1 MASRAKATSSD
12 PKQIGDA
19 VRVIVIA
26 AWFFAAAFALVQ
38 APMIGEGVL
47 FYSITC
53 VVIAGV
59 LGTIGAVAWGTGSLK
74 LRPVPAMIAVIAVSW
89 CVALGLTAIVPST
102 AFARLDAQIGI
113 SGTTF
118 TPTIAIALLQPILLV
133 VLLVGSRFVRQLES
147 VGAHRRAEDEVA
159 RKVHN
164 ALVPDVDVKVGEI
177 SVWGSSVPCD
187 NTGGDFI
194 EVFEDRGSVTIVVG
208 DVSGHGVGAGI
219 LMAMIKGALRVRL
232 QQETPLDR
240 LMADLNELVL
250 SLDRPGVFV
259 TATAVRVHPDGRTE
273 CASAGHLPI
282 LRFDPLSPKAADIP
296 NQCLPLGVQSEE
308 VYVVTHTH
316 LGPGETLALIT
327 DGLVEVQDGG
337 GKQIG
342 MKLIRKV
349 LASRLSAPLPEI
361 FKTLA
366 QRCESFGRQNDDQ
379 TLVLVRFGQ
388 PHATLEPLPVDLGE
402 ELPAPPAR

>member
-1 MASRAKATSSD
+1 MRAPSSVD
-12 PKQIGDA
+12 AKQVGDA

-26 AWFFAAAFALVQ
+26 SWFFAAAFALVQ

-47 FYSITC
+47 FYSIAC

-59 LGTIGAVAWGTGSLK
+59 LGTVGAVAWGSGLLK
-74 LRPVPAMIAVIAVSW
+74 LKPVHAMIAVVFVSW
-89 CVALGLTAIVPST
+89 CLALGATALMPRS
-102 AFARLDAQIGI
+102 AFGRLDAQLGI
-113 SGTTF
+113 TGQGF
-118 TPTIAIALLQPILLV
+118 TPTIAVALLQPILLV
-133 VLLVGSRFVRQLES
+133 VLLVGARFVRQLEGM
-147 VGAHRRAEDEVA
+147 GAHRRAEDEVA
-159 RKVHN
+159 RKVHA

-177 SVWGSSVPCD
+177 AVWGSSVPCD

-194 EVFEDRGSVTIVVG
+194 EVFEDRGSVTVVVG

-232 QQETPLDR
+232 QQETQLDR

-259 TATAVRVHPDGRTE
+259 TATAVRVHPDGRAE

-282 LRFDPLSPKAADIP
+282 MRFDPTMPKGADIP
-296 NQCLPLGVQSEE
+296 NECLPLGVQSEE
-308 VYVVTHTH
+308 VYVVKQTT
-316 LGPGETLALIT
+316 LSQGETLALLT

-361 FKTLA
+361 FQTLA
-366 QRCESFGRQNDDQ
+366 QRCVSFGRQTDDQ
-379 TLVLVRFGQ
+379 TLVLIRFGQ
-388 PHATLEPLPVDLGE
+388 PMATLEPLPVDLGE
-402 ELPAPPAR
+402 ELPVSREA